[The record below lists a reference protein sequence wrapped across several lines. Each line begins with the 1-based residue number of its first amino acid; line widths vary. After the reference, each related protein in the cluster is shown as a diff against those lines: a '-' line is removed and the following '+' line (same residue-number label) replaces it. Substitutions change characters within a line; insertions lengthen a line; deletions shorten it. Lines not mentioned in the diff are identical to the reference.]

1 MSAPTRY
8 QAVREALAE
17 LGPLATTPE
26 VAQYIRKH
34 CGYDFEDA
42 KVLSLYIAMVKTKM
56 SRKPI
61 NGKINTPSGMF
72 HLQGS

>member
-26 VAQYIRKH
+26 VAQHIRKFF
-34 CGYDFEDA
+34 GYDFEDA

-56 SRKPI
+56 SRKPL
-61 NGKINTPSGMF
+61 NGRTNTPSGMF
-72 HLQGS
+72 SLQG